1 MAAIDPNHIDD
12 DMVITTLAAIATD
25 TIAPKS
31 MLRVIVNSERYT
43 AVIMKDGRVL
53 EVKGPRP
60 SQTYD
65 TPILWAESLQA
76 PLEQVIVSGSNEVQ
90 QEVEEPANE
99 DKKEKKE
106 KGKKEKVAKEK
117 KPKKEK
123 PKVCDVPKRYET
135 ATRWLRH
142 VHAMIVEAGVPIT
155 PELVDH
161 YNELVGYVRTL
172 GGVWTN
178 TPPSSVRYTTGI
190 EVTPSQYSIQGIYL
204 YYDQTITFPRR
215 QEICKHIM
223 ELYTP
228 LYAMIQDIVVPFM
241 KRQNTYHNALRQVER
256 MKKDLIKSHERIEA
270 EEHDYKTRMQHYYNH
285 AKALQKDLD
294 MYEEIVKRHSSAF

>member
-1 MAAIDPNHIDD
+1 MAAIDPNHMDD

-76 PLEQVIVSGSNEVQ
+76 PLEQVIVSVNEVGTN
-90 QEVEEPANE
+90 EVDEEPKDANAALAA
-99 DKKEKKE
+99 KKKPKAS
-106 KGKKEKVAKEK
+106 KAS

-123 PKVCDVPKRYET
+123 PHVCDVPKSNE
-135 ATRWLRH
+135 AGPRWMRH
-142 VHAMIVEAGVPIT
+142 VHAMMVEAEVQKT
-155 PELVDH
+155 PQIIDH
-161 YNELVGYVRTL
+161 YNELVAYLRSQAGAI
-172 GGVWTN
+172 WTN
-178 TPPSSVRYTTGI
+178 TPMASVRYSTGI
-190 EVTPSQYSIQGIYL
+190 EITSTTYSIQSIYL
-204 YYDQTITFPRR
+204 YYDQTTPFPRR
-215 QEICKHIM
+215 EQICKRIM

-228 LYAMIQDIVVPFM
+228 LFELIKDKVVPFM
-241 KRQNTYHNALRQVER
+241 KRKHSYHSSLRLIER
-256 MKKDLIKSHERIEA
+256 LKKDLIKSHEQIEI
-270 EEHDYKTRMQHYYNH
+270 EERDYKARMEHYYKH
-285 AKALQKDLD
+285 AKALQSDLD
-294 MYEEIVKRHSSAF
+294 VQEEIVRRHSA